1 MNNNI
6 NNNQN
11 NQNNKEEQTRK
22 RVKKIVTT
30 ILIIILIII
39 LILLLR
45 CCGCSDETPD
55 ITPTTPT
62 IGTDLPIDPDA
73 GDYVPP
79 ETKEPSQGVAIPGWG
94 TIVIPA
100 NKSENIVVDF
110 YNPEL
115 NDGLYYLTFELRIAD
130 DSEQGYEV
138 IYKSGLVE
146 PGKHIQKISLT
157 RGLAPG
163 TYDAFIYVQPYRMDE
178 YRTPTNNANLKT
190 ELIVK

>member
-1 MNNNI
+1 MS
-6 NNNQN
+6 NQN
-11 NQNNKEEQTRK
+11 NRNPNENKEEQTRK
-22 RVKKIVTT
+22 RVKRVVTI
-30 ILIIILIII
+30 ILIAVIIIIIL
-39 LILLLR
+39 LLLR
-45 CCGCSDETPD
+45 SCGSGSVEN
-55 ITPTTPT
+55 ITPTQPT

-157 RGLAPG
+157 RGLEPG

>member
-1 MNNNI
+1 MSNNTN
-6 NNNQN
+6 N
-11 NQNNKEEQTRK
+11 NQNNKEEQKRK
-22 RVKKIVTT
+22 RVKRTVTT
-30 ILIIILIII
+30 ILIILLIII
-39 LILLLR
+39 ILLLLR
-45 CCGCSDETPD
+45 CCGCPGNQD
-55 ITPTTPT
+55 ITPTKPT
-62 IGTDLPIDPDA
+62 IGTDLPIDPNA

-79 ETKEPSQGVAIPGWG
+79 ETKETAPGVAIPGWG

-100 NKSENIVVDF
+100 NQSENIVVDF

-115 NDGLYYLTFELRIAD
+115 NDGLYYLTFELRIED

-138 IYKSGLVE
+138 LYKSGLVE

-157 RGLAPG
+157 RGLMPG
-163 TYDAFIYVQPYRMDE
+163 TYNAFIYVQPYRMDE

>member
-1 MNNNI
+1 MR
-6 NNNQN
+6 NQN
-11 NQNNKEEQTRK
+11 NRNPNENKEEQTRK
-22 RVKKIVTT
+22 RVKRVVTI
-30 ILIIILIII
+30 ILIAVIIIIIL
-39 LILLLR
+39 LLLR
-45 CCGCSDETPD
+45 SCGSGSVEN
-55 ITPTTPT
+55 ITPTQPT

-73 GDYVPP
+73 GEYVPP
-79 ETKEPSQGVAIPGWG
+79 ETKAPSQGVAIPGWG

-157 RGLAPG
+157 RGLEPG

-178 YRTPTNNANLKT
+178 YKTPTNNANLKT